1 MKAKS
6 PLFYEL
12 RKGMGNLDIR
22 TRKNGAIELGLKRIP
37 TNPKTQ
43 AQREWRDIYNSAVA
57 AWNALS
63 PAEKAEYEQQGKA
76 EGLPGYNVFMREYLL
91 NPPAGILYVISV
103 YNPGSALSNFQVML
117 QVNGDSEFFSAIPNS
132 TGLEIKKTD
141 KATPVP
147 FWIESWDATG
157 KNATIWIKFDS
168 IAASATTQAYIYY
181 NQNRTQPLSSPSSVF
196 DFWDDMD
203 SQGSWR
209 KVRIG
214 GSGFAKW
221 ENSYLKIK
229 STSDQTVVDI
239 AQSLSNYAID
249 VKVYAA
255 NPVENFNFGATN
267 GSYNTYGFPQY
278 GYYCCWNGWAGQSN
292 RQRIIRFLNYV
303 GLDIA
308 QTSQGLLQA
317 SNAYILTAWRLYPTL
332 KQFVNYSQILSI
344 DDTNIT
350 SHSYLYLSTWGS
362 TTYPSEYWI
371 DWVRVRKVCSQ
382 TLTVSY
388 AKP

>member
-6 PLFYEL
+6 PLFNEL

-37 TNPKTQ
+37 ANPQTE
-43 AQREWRDIYNSAVA
+43 AQQEWRDIYNMAVK
-57 AWNALS
+57 AWNELS
-63 PAEKAEYEQQGKA
+63 PTKKAEYEQQGKA

-103 YNPGSALSNFQVML
+103 YNPGSALSDFQVML
-117 QVNGDSEFFSAIPNS
+117 TVTNDSEFFSRIPDS

-141 KATPVP
+141 KSTLLP
-147 FWIESWDATG
+147 FYVEKWDATG

-168 IAASATTQAYIYY
+168 IAATGTTQAYIYY
-181 NQNRTQPLSSPSSVF
+181 NKNRTEPLSSASSVF
-196 DFWDDMD
+196 DFWDDMN

-209 KVRIG
+209 KARVG

-229 STSDQTVVDI
+229 STGDLTVVDI
-239 AQSLSNYAID
+239 SRSLSNFAID
-249 VKVYAA
+249 AKVYAA
-255 NPVENFNFGATN
+255 NPVEGFVIGVSN
-267 GSYNTYGFPQY
+267 GTYNSYGDPQY
-278 GYYCCWNGWAGQSN
+278 AYRCAWNGWAGQAN
-292 RQRIIRFLNYV
+292 RQRMERYSNYGV
-303 GLDIA
+303 ITLT
-308 QTSQGLLQA
+308 QTSQGLMQA
-317 SNAYILTAWRLYPTL
+317 STNYILTAWRLYPTL
-332 KQFVNYSQILSI
+332 KQFTNYSQIASADNTDL
-344 DDTNIT
+344 T
-350 SHSYLYLSTWGS
+350 SHSYLYIATWGNS
-362 TTYPSEYWI
+362 SYPSEYWI